1 MQLRWVGGLLS
12 ERTGHHLRTEDKTRR
27 VERRSLKVDSSTLYS
42 ESCICRTD
50 DTQMRAPIADEVL
63 EALSDELAMFTIFL
77 MSVVLQK
84 LRRDA
89 LRLSQVSP
97 RRFIFKLMGMILNVF
112 LMRTNRFWSELFW
125 ILIMH
130 CVKVCAIR

>member
-1 MQLRWVGGLLS
+1 
-12 ERTGHHLRTEDKTRR
+12 
-27 VERRSLKVDSSTLYS
+27 
-42 ESCICRTD
+42 
-50 DTQMRAPIADEVL
+50 
-63 EALSDELAMFTIFL
+63 MFTIFL

-125 ILIMH
+125 ILIMY
-130 CVKVCAIR
+130 CVKVCAIRYFIKTVSLSIEGKDTESCNDAWWRRQMEFDGEFEIEIMFYRGVEC